1 MAVSLPEIFQYKK
14 FRSIILL
21 ALLIAATFLEIF
33 IHLYGQNPTGF
44 THLYYIF
51 IVVVA
56 ILYTWK
62 ATGYGIYLAVLHVLI
77 QYLAMGTLDPSTTF
91 RAVMFIVVAF
101 LLGVILEH
109 IEQEHGDMI
118 AYLLERALR
127 DRRQMKGDEIGE
139 ISPRSVAGTTIPL
152 LKERGDVR
160 GLIFALQHPDVETR
174 YRAAIALGEI
184 GDPAAV
190 EALARALEDENSGV
204 RWEAAEALGKIGRPA
219 TGVLIEALGK
229 DDDDIR
235 WRAAIALGEIGDEN
249 VVEPLVHSLS
259 DPDPYVRSRVVRA
272 LAKIGAPAIDPL
284 IREVWE
290 GEPFVK
296 DCALAALAGMDR
308 EGRLELREKI
318 ALLTKEK
325 QALFEETLKNMR
337 GRSTEE

>member
-1 MAVSLPEIFQYKK
+1 MAVSFPEIFQYKR
-14 FRSIILL
+14 FRSIILI
-21 ALLIAATFLEIF
+21 ALLILATFLEIF
-33 IHLYGQNPTGF
+33 IHLYGRNPTGF
-44 THLYYIF
+44 THLYIF
-51 IVVVA
+51 IVMLA

-77 QYLAMGTLDPSTTF
+77 QYLIAGTIDPSTTF

-139 ISPRSVAGTTIPL
+139 ISPRSIAGTTIPL

-160 GLIFALQHPDVETR
+160 GLIFALQHPDVEAR
-174 YRAAIALGEI
+174 YRAAIALGEL
-184 GDPAAV
+184 GDPGAV

-204 RWEAAEALGKIGRPA
+204 RWEAAEALGKIGKPA
-219 TGVLIEALGK
+219 TGVLIEALGR

-235 WRAAIALGEIGDEN
+235 WRAAIALGEIGDES
-249 VVEPLVHSLS
+249 VVDPLVRSLS
-259 DPDPYVRSRVVRA
+259 DPDPYVRSRMVRA
-272 LAKIGAPAIDPL
+272 LAKIGAPAIDSL
-284 IREVWE
+284 IKAAWE

-308 EGRLELREKI
+308 EGLQELREKI
-318 ALLTKEK
+318 AQFKEEK
-325 QALFEETLKNMR
+325 RALFEEILKEREER
-337 GRSTEE
+337 GTEE